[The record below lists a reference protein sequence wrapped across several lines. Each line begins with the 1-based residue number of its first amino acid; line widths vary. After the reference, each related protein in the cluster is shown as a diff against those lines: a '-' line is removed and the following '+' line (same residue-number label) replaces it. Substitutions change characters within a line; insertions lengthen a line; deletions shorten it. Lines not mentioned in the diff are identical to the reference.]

1 MQEKVLSKIEA
12 AAAAEYAAATTVRL
26 RAEVRLRTRRQR
38 LVVLHNSL
46 CIN

>member
-26 RAEVRLRTRRQR
+26 RAEVRFRTRRQR
-38 LVVLHNSL
+38 LVVMHNSL